1 MAAVLKTAVPGRVP
15 GVRIPLP
22 PPDFVNFRVAIYRL
36 LPGFDSGGLT
46 HGFMPF
52 AHASDF
58 ADALRDI
65 GYAKR
70 GCLARRDAERARLSE
85 FVYRLVFRGPPEA
98 RAEFVRRVLALR

>member
-1 MAAVLKTAVPGRVP
+1 
-15 GVRIPLP
+15 
-22 PPDFVNFRVAIYRL
+22 
-36 LPGFDSGGLT
+36 
-46 HGFMPF
+46 MPF

-65 GYAKR
+65 GYASEAVSRAVTPK
-70 GCLARRDAERARLSE
+70 EREYSE